1 MFLAKRLI
9 DFVKMRS
16 IFPAPH
22 GTPALTVVAVHT
34 DEFHVRIIIDE
45 FLVVSA
51 LDFKGAVLRVA
62 CGADPAVGSRA
73 QFLSFHAVSS

>member
-1 MFLAKRLI
+1 MPHEVGRRGTDDI
-9 DFVKMRS
+9 HRS
-16 IFPAPH
+16 LPLLLVPDK
-22 GTPALTVVAVHT
+22 L
-34 DEFHVRIIIDE
+34 
-45 FLVVSA
+45 LVVIA